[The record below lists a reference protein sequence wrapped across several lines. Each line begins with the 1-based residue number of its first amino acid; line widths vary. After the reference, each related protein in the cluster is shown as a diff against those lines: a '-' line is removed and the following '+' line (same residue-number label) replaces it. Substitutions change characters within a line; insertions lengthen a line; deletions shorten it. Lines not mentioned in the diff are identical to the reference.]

1 MAKTNRFVFLFVLC
15 FLLVNC
21 SPADKAKLSSL
32 AGYLAWKQND
42 WNGAASNFFKTLEL
56 GDGTN
61 DKEIGLYANYGIAST
76 YLMQNEDTSAVLRL
90 RNITDVQDRNLHA
103 SVLYQLGIISFK
115 AQKYREAV
123 SFFKQSLELEPGS
136 VDAKINYELSKR
148 YSVKK
153 EAETAD
159 RKTVKS
165 SGNNEEAVFDRTIT
179 ELIKKKENARWHNTE
194 QEEKPIPFDY

>member
-1 MAKTNRFVFLFVLC
+1 M
-15 FLLVNC
+15 
-21 SPADKAKLSSL
+21 
-32 AGYLAWKQND
+32 
-42 WNGAASNFFKTLEL
+42 
-56 GDGTN
+56 
-61 DKEIGLYANYGIAST
+61 
-76 YLMQNEDTSAVLRL
+76 
-90 RNITDVQDRNLHA
+90 HA